1 MTDTH
6 AHPSADHGAHA
17 SHPAHGTHEGHG
29 DHGSHGAHGLH
40 GHDDGGG
47 QGATGTITSISGS
60 TFVVTTKE
68 GDVTVATDAG
78 TNFHTPGV
86 ARAAKEAGY
95 DGYHELTFAT
105 LKVGQRVGVMGE
117 RRDDGTLVAQRVHL
131 PKP

>member
-1 MTDTH
+1 MMAENH
-6 AHPSADHGAHA
+6 ADHGAHA
-17 SHPAHGTHEGHG
+17 SNPA
-29 DHGSHGAHGLH
+29 HGAHGGYGGHAGH
-40 GHDDGGG
+40 GTGGG
-47 QGATGTITSISGS
+47 QGATGTITSISGG

-68 GDVTVATDAG
+68 GDVTVATDAA
-78 TNFHTPGV
+78 TNYHTPGV

-95 DGYHELTFAT
+95 DGYHDLTFAA